1 MREIYSRAGIC
12 AAQDEEGV
20 LPVPPPPVA
29 VPSRPDQPGS
39 HVPPVPQPDDP
50 LANIKVPCFGDQ
62 LTRVRLAGAK
72 DLRARSHTPQDR
84 LDHLYPFRIVDW
96 HTKRSFLKVK
106 NWYYWSKQGI

>member
-50 LANIKVPCFGDQ
+50 LVNIKVPCFGDQ
-62 LTRVRLAGAK
+62 LTRVRLAGAT
-72 DLRARSHTPQDR
+72 DLRAGSHTPQDR